1 LGGRAPPGI
10 IEDESAMQPASLI
23 DELET
28 VLNTG
33 SSVQRADILQR
44 VTDLFLH
51 GKESY
56 REEHVALFDD
66 VMVHLIDQIE
76 RYALIRLSRQLAPIG
91 NAPTTVVHR
100 LATSD
105 DIAVSGPV
113 IEKSSVLTD
122 EVLVEIART
131 KSQKHLAAIA
141 GRESIAETI
150 TDVLVDRGDMEVTRK
165 ITANKG
171 ARFSKQGFDKVV
183 DKAQEDEELA
193 EVFVNRGDVPP
204 DVFEHLLRKAA
215 EVVRHK
221 LMRSASPQLRE
232 RITQTLSAIAAEAAH
247 SPAHP
252 QGDGYAAKT
261 LLKLDQSRL
270 KSHLCEVAQAG
281 HRGETIEALSAL
293 SKLPIDA
300 VRSLLRAGTEDGV
313 LILCKGIGLAWP
325 DVKNVLAV
333 MSGNNPVDMKVA
345 FDKYVKL
352 TTATSER
359 VIRFV
364 KSCKAVSK
372 ADLQRML

>member
-1 LGGRAPPGI
+1 MH
-10 IEDESAMQPASLI
+10 SASLI

-28 VLNTG
+28 VLTSG

-51 GKESY
+51 GKETY

-91 NAPTTVVHR
+91 NAPTNVVHQ
-100 LATSD
+100 LAQSD

-141 GRESIAETI
+141 ARDAIAETI

-165 ITANKG
+165 VTANKG
-171 ARFSKQGFDKVV
+171 ARFSKQGFNKVV
-183 DKAQEDEELA
+183 DKAHEDEELA

-204 DVFEHLLRKAA
+204 DVFEHLLRKAT

-221 LMRSASPQLRE
+221 LLRSATPQLRE
-232 RITQTLSAIAAEAAH
+232 RITQTLSAIAVEVAHAPAAQ
-247 SPAHP
+247 A

-261 LLKLDQSRL
+261 LLKLDQSKL
-270 KSHLCEVAQAG
+270 KGHLCEAAQAG
-281 HRGETIEALSAL
+281 RRGETIETLAAL

-313 LILCKGIGLAWP
+313 LILCKDVGLAWP

-333 MSGNNPVDMKVA
+333 MSGTNAVDMKVA
-345 FDKYVKL
+345 FDKYMKL
-352 TTATSER
+352 STATAER

>member
-1 LGGRAPPGI
+1 
-10 IEDESAMQPASLI
+10 MQSVSLI
-23 DELET
+23 DELES
-28 VLNTG
+28 VLKSG

-51 GKESY
+51 GKEGY

-91 NAPTTVVHR
+91 NAPSAVMHQ
-100 LATSD
+100 LATND

-122 EVLVEIART
+122 DVLVEIART

-141 GRESIAETI
+141 SRESIAETI
-150 TDVLVDRGDMEVTRK
+150 TDVLVDRGDPEVTRK

-171 ARFSKQGFDKVV
+171 ARFSKQGFSKVV
-183 DKAQEDEELA
+183 DKAQEDEQLA
-193 EVFVNRGDVPP
+193 EVFINRGDVPP

-221 LMRSASPQLRE
+221 LLRTASPQLRD
-232 RITQTLSAIAAEAAH
+232 RISQTLSAIAAEVSH
-247 SPAHP
+247 SPT
-252 QGDGYAAKT
+252 GDGHAAKT
-261 LLKLDQSRL
+261 LLKLDQSKL
-270 KSHLCEVAQAG
+270 KAHLCEAAQG
-281 HRGETIEALSAL
+281 GRRGDTIEALSAL

-313 LILCKGIGLAWP
+313 LILCKDVGLAWP

-333 MSGNNPVDMKVA
+333 MSGNNAADMKVA

-352 TTATSER
+352 TTATAER